1 MTERSALSGTSQAS
15 PSPGGGREGAAR
27 VPGGRRKRR
36 VPETIGLLI
45 FLAVEVVFFSVQ
57 SPYFFNW
64 DNWGNILTAVSI
76 TGVLAAAGTL
86 LLVAG
91 QFDLSVGSGV
101 AFVGIVLVETAPS
114 LGLGPALVLSVL
126 AGVGIGLL
134 NGFLVT
140 VVGVNALITT
150 LGMLGIF
157 RGLTLVIGKGQSIF
171 IEGFDWATARPFLGI
186 PMPAIVLVV
195 VIALFYVLMHYTV
208 FGRKMYAIG
217 ANPVAA
223 RLVGIRVNRT
233 IFAGF
238 LLSGGCMALA
248 GLLVTSQLG
257 SSSANTGV
265 GLELAV
271 VTAVILGGTSL
282 SGGTGTIFGTVVG
295 LLIVGVL
302 SNGLT
307 LLNVDSSWQQ
317 VATGVLLILA
327 VAVDRL
333 RQTYL
338 RKAG

>member
-1 MTERSALSGTSQAS
+1 MPDNTTTGTTTGS
-15 PSPGGGREGAAR
+15 PAAPPGAVRKVAAE
-27 VPGGRRKRR
+27 PARRRR
-36 VPETIGLLI
+36 VPETIGLLV
-45 FLAVEVVFFSVQ
+45 FLVAEVVFFSIK
-57 SPYFFNW
+57 SPYFLNW
-64 DNWGNILTAVSI
+64 DNWGNILTAVAI
-76 TGVLAAAGTL
+76 TGVLAAAGTV

-101 AFVGIVLVETAPS
+101 AFVGIVLVQTAPD
-114 LGLGPALVLSVL
+114 LGLGTAVPL
-126 AGVGIGLL
+126 AVAAGLAIGAL

-150 LGMLGIF
+150 LGMLGIL

-171 IEGFDWATARPFLGI
+171 IDDFDWATTRPFLDV
-186 PMPAIVLVV
+186 PMAAVVLVV
-195 VIALFYVLMHYTV
+195 VIAAFHVLLRYTV
-208 FGRKMYAIG
+208 FGRKVYAIG
-217 ANPVAA
+217 ANPIAA

-238 LLSGGCMALA
+238 LLSGACMALA

-282 SGGTGTIFGTVVG
+282 SGGTGTVFGTVVG

-317 VATGVLLILA
+317 VATGVLLIMA

>member
-1 MTERSALSGTSQAS
+1 MSETLTPAVTA
-15 PSPGGGREGAAR
+15 PAPDPAAKPR
-27 VPGGRRKRR
+27 TRRR
-36 VPETIGLLI
+36 VPETVALLV
-45 FLAVEVVFFSVQ
+45 FLVAEIIFFSVK
-57 SPYFFNW
+57 SPYFLNW

-101 AFVGIVLVETAPS
+101 AFVGIVLVQTAPA
-114 LGLGPALVLSVL
+114 LGIWPAIALSVV
-126 AGVGIGLL
+126 AGLGIGLL

-186 PMPAIVLVV
+186 PMPAIVLAV
-195 VIALFYVLMHYTV
+195 VIAVFVVLMHATV

-223 RLVGIRVNRT
+223 RLVGIRVDRVVFT
-233 IFAGF
+233 GF
-238 LLSGGCMALA
+238 LLSGACMALA

-282 SGGTGTIFGTVVG
+282 SGGTGTIAGTVVG

-333 RQTYL
+333 RHTYL
-338 RKAG
+338 SRNSR

>member
-1 MTERSALSGTSQAS
+1 MSETLTPAGTATK
-15 PSPGGGREGAAR
+15 PEAR
-27 VPGGRRKRR
+27 PRTRRRA
-36 VPETIGLLI
+36 PETVALLV
-45 FLAVEVVFFSVQ
+45 FLIAEIIFFSIK
-57 SPYFFNW
+57 SPYFLNW

-114 LGLGPALVLSVL
+114 LGIWPAIALSVL
-126 AGVGIGLL
+126 AGLGIGLL

-186 PMPAIVLVV
+186 PMPAVVLVV
-195 VIALFYVLMHYTV
+195 VIALFFVLMHFTV

-223 RLVGIRVNRT
+223 RLVGIRVNRV

-238 LLSGGCMALA
+238 LLSGACMALA

-282 SGGTGTIFGTVVG
+282 SGGTGTIAGTVVG

-327 VAVDRL
+327 VAVDRV
-333 RQTYL
+333 RQAYL
-338 RKAG
+338 RRAG

>member
-1 MTERSALSGTSQAS
+1 MSETLTAQA
-15 PSPGGGREGAAR
+15 PAPEAAR
-27 VPGGRRKRR
+27 PKTRRRA
-36 VPETIGLLI
+36 PETLALLV
-45 FLAVEVVFFSVQ
+45 FLVAEVIFFSVK
-57 SPYFFNW
+57 SPYFLNW

-76 TGVLAAAGTL
+76 TGVLAMAGTL
-86 LLVAG
+86 VMVGG

-101 AFVGIVLVETAPS
+101 AFVGIVLVQAAPVLGIWPA
-114 LGLGPALVLSVL
+114 LGLAVL
-126 AGVGIGLL
+126 AGLGIGLL

-186 PMPAIVLVV
+186 PMPAVVLVV
-195 VIALFYVLMHYTV
+195 VVAVFFVLMRFTV
-208 FGRKMYAIG
+208 FGRKVYAIG

-223 RLVGIRVNRT
+223 RLVGIRVNRVL
-233 IFAGF
+233 FAGF
-238 LLSGGCMALA
+238 LLSGACMALA
-248 GLLVTSQLG
+248 GLMVTSQLG

-282 SGGTGTIFGTVVG
+282 SGGTGTIGGTVVG

-333 RQTYL
+333 RQTYM
-338 RKAG
+338 RRNG